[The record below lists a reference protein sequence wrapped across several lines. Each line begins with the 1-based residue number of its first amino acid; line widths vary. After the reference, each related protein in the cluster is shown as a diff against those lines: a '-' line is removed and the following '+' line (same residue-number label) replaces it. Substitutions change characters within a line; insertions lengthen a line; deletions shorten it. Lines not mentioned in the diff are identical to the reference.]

1 MISTIKGLSYIQ
13 KSAKQFQQTG
23 TVDGL
28 VVDKIVLYYDK
39 AITIVPA
46 ASYFFNRSELEQA
59 DQLWENIVTKV
70 GNRMI
75 QELDAKKQELVA
87 RNQELDARNQELDA
101 KNQELDAKKQ
111 ELVARNQQLD
121 ARLAQ
126 LKKEN
131 QEIDALNALLAS
143 LRKAL

>member
-1 MISTIKGLSYIQ
+1 MAITIKGLSYIQ
-13 KSAKQFQQTG
+13 KSARQFQQTG

-28 VVDKIVLYYDK
+28 VANKIVLYYDK

-75 QELDAKKQELVA
+75 QELDA

-101 KNQELDAKKQ
+101 KKQELVAKKQ
-111 ELVARNQQLD
+111 ELVAKNQQI
-121 ARLAQ
+121 
-126 LKKEN
+126 KKEN

>member
-1 MISTIKGLSYIQ
+1 MAITIKGLSYIQ
-13 KSAKQFQQTG
+13 KSARQFQQTG

-28 VVDKIVLYYDK
+28 VANKIVLYYDK

-75 QELDAKKQELVA
+75 QELDA
-87 RNQELDARNQELDA
+87 R
-101 KNQELDAKKQ
+101 NQELDAKKQ
-111 ELVARNQQLD
+111 ELVAKKQELVAKNQQI
-121 ARLAQ
+121 
-126 LKKEN
+126 KKEN